1 METEKQNRS
10 QADFRQR
17 TFDFALRVLRL
28 VEALPDCVVCRTLGN
43 QLLRSG
49 TSIGANARSAKR
61 GRSRAEFT
69 AKMGIVEEEAD
80 ETLYWLEL
88 LVAAG
93 KIAPEKVGAMVK
105 EANEILAITV
115 ATIKTARQPK
125 RATA

>member
-1 METEKQNRS
+1 M
-10 QADFRQR
+10 
-17 TFDFALRVLRL
+17 
-28 VEALPDCVVCRTLGN
+28 GN

-49 TSIGANARSAKR
+49 TSIGANARAAKR
-61 GRSRAEFT
+61 GRSRAEFI

-88 LVAAG
+88 LVAAE
-93 KIAPEKVGAMVK
+93 KITPKKVEAMIK

>member
-1 METEKQNRS
+1 METEKQTRS
-10 QADFRQR
+10 PADFRQR
-17 TFDFALRVLRL
+17 TFDFALRILRL
-28 VEALPDCVVCRTLGN
+28 VEALPDCGVCRTLGN

-61 GRSRAEFT
+61 GRSRAEST
-69 AKMGIVEEEAD
+69 AKVGIVEEEAD

-93 KIAPEKVGAMVK
+93 KIAPEKVEAMVK

>member
-1 METEKQNRS
+1 MGK
-10 QADFRQR
+10 
-17 TFDFALRVLRL
+17 
-28 VEALPDCVVCRTLGN
+28 

-49 TSIGANARSAKR
+49 TSIGANARAAKR
-61 GRSRAEFT
+61 GRSRAEFI

-88 LVAAG
+88 LVAAQ
-93 KIAPEKVGAMVK
+93 KITPKKVEAMIK
-105 EANEILAITV
+105 EASEILAITV

>member
-1 METEKQNRS
+1 VETEKETRS
-10 QADFRQR
+10 HADFRRR
-17 TFDFALRVLRL
+17 TFDLALRVVRL
-28 VEALPDCVVCRTLGN
+28 VEALPDNGICRTLGN

-49 TSIGANARSAKR
+49 TSIGANSRAAKR
-61 GRSRAEFT
+61 GRSRAEFI

-93 KIAPEKVGAMVK
+93 KIPTKKVESLFQEV
-105 EANEILAITV
+105 NEILSITV
-115 ATIKTARQPK
+115 ASIKTARTQK

>member
-1 METEKQNRS
+1 METEKKNRS
-10 QADFRQR
+10 HADFRQR
-17 TFDFALRVLRL
+17 TFDFALRIVRL
-28 VEALPDCVVCRTLGN
+28 VEALPDSGVCRTLGN

-49 TSIGANARSAKR
+49 TSIGANARAAKR
-61 GRSRAEFT
+61 GRSRAEFI

-93 KIAPEKVGAMVK
+93 KITPKKVEAMLQ
-105 EANEILAITV
+105 EANQILSITV
-115 ATIKTARQPK
+115 ASIKTARTPK

>member
-1 METEKQNRS
+1 VETEKKNRS
-10 QADFRQR
+10 HADFRQR
-17 TFDFALRVLRL
+17 TFDFALRIVRL
-28 VEALPDCVVCRTLGN
+28 VEALPDSGVCRTLGN

-49 TSIGANARSAKR
+49 TSIGANARAAKR
-61 GRSRAEFT
+61 GRSRAEFI

-93 KIAPEKVGAMVK
+93 KITPKKVEAMLQ
-105 EANEILAITV
+105 EANEILSITV
-115 ATIKTARQPK
+115 ASIKTARTQK

>member
-1 METEKQNRS
+1 METEKKNRS
-10 QADFRQR
+10 HADFRQR
-17 TFDFALRVLRL
+17 TFDFALRIVRL
-28 VEALPDCVVCRTLGN
+28 VEALPDSGVCRTLGN

-49 TSIGANARSAKR
+49 TSIGANARAAKR
-61 GRSRAEFT
+61 GRSRAEFI

-93 KIAPEKVGAMVK
+93 KITPKKVEAMLQ
-105 EANEILAITV
+105 EANEILSITV
-115 ATIKTARQPK
+115 ASIKTARTPK

>member
-1 METEKQNRS
+1 METEKKNRNH
-10 QADFRQR
+10 ADFRQR
-17 TFDFALRVLRL
+17 TFDFALRIVRL
-28 VEALPDCVVCRTLGN
+28 VEALPDSGVCRTLGN

-49 TSIGANARSAKR
+49 TSIGANARAAKR
-61 GRSRAEFT
+61 GRSRAEFI

-93 KIAPEKVGAMVK
+93 KITPKKVEAMLQ
-105 EANEILAITV
+105 EANEILSITV
-115 ATIKTARQPK
+115 ASIKTARTQK

>member
-1 METEKQNRS
+1 METEKQARS

-17 TFDFALRVLRL
+17 TFSFALRILRL
-28 VEALPDCVVCRTLGN
+28 VEALPDCGVCRTLGN

-49 TSIGANARSAKR
+49 TSIGANARAAKR
-61 GRSRAEFT
+61 GRSRAEFI

-93 KIAPEKVGAMVK
+93 KISPKKVEAMIR

-115 ATIKTARQPK
+115 ATIKTAMQPK

>member
-1 METEKQNRS
+1 METEKQARS

-17 TFDFALRVLRL
+17 TFSFALRILRL
-28 VEALPDCVVCRTLGN
+28 VEALPDCGICRTLGN

-49 TSIGANARSAKR
+49 TSIGANARAAKR
-61 GRSRAEFT
+61 GRSRAEFI

-80 ETLYWLEL
+80 ETLYWREL
-88 LVAAG
+88 LVAAE
-93 KIAPEKVGAMVK
+93 KITPKKVEAMIK

>member
-1 METEKQNRS
+1 VETEKKNRS
-10 QADFRQR
+10 HADFRQR
-17 TFDFALRVLRL
+17 TFDFALRIVRL
-28 VEALPDCVVCRTLGN
+28 VEALPDSGVCRTLGN

-49 TSIGANARSAKR
+49 TSIGANARAAKR
-61 GRSRAEFT
+61 GRSRAEFI

-93 KIAPEKVGAMVK
+93 KITPKKVEAMLQ
-105 EANEILAITV
+105 EANQILSITV
-115 ATIKTARQPK
+115 ASIKTARTPK

>member
-1 METEKQNRS
+1 M
-10 QADFRQR
+10 
-17 TFDFALRVLRL
+17 
-28 VEALPDCVVCRTLGN
+28 GN

-49 TSIGANARSAKR
+49 TSIGANARAAKR
-61 GRSRAEFT
+61 GRSRAEFI

-93 KIAPEKVGAMVK
+93 KITPKKVEAMIK

>member
-1 METEKQNRS
+1 VETEKQARS

-17 TFDFALRVLRL
+17 TFSFALRILRL
-28 VEALPDCVVCRTLGN
+28 VEALPDCGVCRTLGN
-43 QLLRSG
+43 QILRSG
-49 TSIGANARSAKR
+49 TSIGANARAAKR
-61 GRSRAEFT
+61 GRSRAEFI

-93 KIAPEKVGAMVK
+93 KITPKKVEAMIK